1 MQNEDTFIHSYCLI
15 AGVGEATARSACIMF
30 DALHPESHAAS
41 PIPGLAPLAKIHVSA
56 ASRKS
61 GTSRTGAN
69 PA

>member
-1 MQNEDTFIHSYCLI
+1 MRDEEKFIRSYCLI

-30 DALHPESHAAS
+30 DALHSGDDAS
-41 PIPGLAPLAKIHVSA
+41 IPGLAPLAKTDRSA

-61 GTSRTGAN
+61 GSSQTGLK